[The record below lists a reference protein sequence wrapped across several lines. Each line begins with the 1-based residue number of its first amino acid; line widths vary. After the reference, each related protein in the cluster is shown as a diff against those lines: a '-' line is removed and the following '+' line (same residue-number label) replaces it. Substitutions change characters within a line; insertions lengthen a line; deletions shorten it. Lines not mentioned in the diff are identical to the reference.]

1 MRRTRG
7 HGQAGSATSA
17 RAPRVPRAAAL
28 TGALAAALLALAAPI
43 ATPLAAQAAPASAAP
58 VDEATPAPPAHLPFF
73 AGERLEYQVR
83 VARFGSVGRV
93 AMTVAGPDTVR
104 GVETLVLRFDLRA
117 GFGLLKAEDHTASW
131 LEAGPAPARLRSW
144 RYEKRERRPGARR
157 DELVEFAPDARRW
170 TRAAHG
176 GDLAAARGTSPSDAP
191 LDELSFLY
199 FLRTLPLARP
209 EASWALDRHYDPART
224 PTRVRLLGRRTVT
237 TPAGTF
243 QTVGIE
249 MRVRDAARYAS
260 GEGTIVVD
268 VSDDACRLPVR
279 IESDVPVFG
288 RAVLLLER
296 NNHPTAHHLA
306 VSR

>member
-1 MRRTRG
+1 MRQERG
-7 HGQAGSATSA
+7 SGAAGSATSA
-17 RAPRVPRAAAL
+17 RASRASAAPL
-28 TGALAAALLALAAPI
+28 RLGAAAALLALG
-43 ATPLAAQAAPASAAP
+43 LAAPAAAQDAGDDAAP
-58 VDEATPAPPAHLPFF
+58 LATPAHLPFF

-93 AMTVAGPDTVR
+93 AMTVAGPDTLR
-104 GVETLVLRFDLRA
+104 GVPTLVLRFDLRA
-117 GFGLLKAEDHTASW
+117 GFGLLRAEDHTVSW
-131 LEAGPAPARLRSW
+131 LETGTAPAARLRSW

-157 DELVEFAPDARRW
+157 DEVVEFAPDARRW
-170 TRAAHG
+170 TREAHG
-176 GDLAAARGTSPSDAP
+176 GDLATARGTSPSDAP

-249 MRVRDAARYAS
+249 MRVRDAARYKT

-268 VSDDACRLPVR
+268 VTDDACRLPVR

-306 VSR
+306 VLR